1 MHSRTWFGKRFA
13 QFKCASF
20 LWQIKYDTTPGLV
33 SRMGLIYIAVVMVA
47 VSNANNVIPQVMIN
61 YFLTLALQ

>member
-1 MHSRTWFGKRFA
+1 MHPRILFGKKFA

-20 LWQIKYDTTPGLV
+20 LSQIKYDTTPGLV